1 MLFIPAVHSSVVQP
15 TENSAFV
22 CNYLKLIREMRAA
35 HQNID
40 TLHSLSC
47 LLPHALTP
55 AWHEGVEVLHLS
67 PPVHHLNQETFNF

>member
-1 MLFIPAVHSSVVQP
+1 
-15 TENSAFV
+15 
-22 CNYLKLIREMRAA
+22 MRAA